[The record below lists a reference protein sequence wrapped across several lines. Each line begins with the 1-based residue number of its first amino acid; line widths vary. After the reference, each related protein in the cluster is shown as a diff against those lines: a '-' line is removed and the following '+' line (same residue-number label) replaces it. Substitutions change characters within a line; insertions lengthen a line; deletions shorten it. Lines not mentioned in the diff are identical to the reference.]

1 MSGKKKT
8 GKKRKNIKAFNDDSD
23 MGKGVNWWDTN
34 SLNSGHFSTD
44 VKYESPEK
52 LASKKKT
59 TKEKGTK
66 GGKSNMAKSSSK
78 ARMDIV
84 KEWQDDERV
93 KPAEKSEEKSE
104 DVPLINLERKSPPIW
119 TFGSL
124 VAFLIVLA
132 CEVVQNSGFASMAK
146 NPMFG
151 PTEEVMV
158 LMGAKEGRKMLAGE
172 WWRFITAMFVHSG
185 LIHFVIVVIFTIFIR
200 TVEIETGFWRAFF
213 VYLISSVFGYIL
225 SALLIPEMV
234 SCGATGGIFGCLGLR
249 LVDVISSWRAD
260 KHSGRNLG
268 IIILCIIIGII
279 IGLTPFLDNFLN
291 LGGFVMGILFAL
303 MLVPN
308 LTFGKCERLCH
319 GLISFVAFPVM
330 SIIFCICFVL
340 FYRRIDGSTWCTWCN
355 KITCVNIN
363 NWCPN
368 YTTTSEAEYYIT

>member
-1 MSGKKKT
+1 MSGKKT
-8 GKKRKNIKAFNDDSD
+8 GKKRKTGKARKGESD
-23 MGKGVNWWDTN
+23 MGRGVNWWDTN

-52 LASKKKT
+52 VATKKKT
-59 TKEKGTK
+59 GKAKTAKNANSKAPSK
-66 GGKSNMAKSSSK
+66 SRMSPVNNWDDDKSN
-78 ARMDIV
+78 V
-84 KEWQDDERV
+84 NE
-93 KPAEKSEEKSE
+93 PEKKEEKSE

-124 VAFLIVLA
+124 IAFLIVLA
-132 CEVVQNSGFASMAK
+132 CEIVQNSGFASMAK

-151 PTEEVMV
+151 PTEEVMI

-172 WWRFITAMFVHSG
+172 WWRFFTAMFVHSG
-185 LIHFVIVVIFTIFIR
+185 LIHFVIIAIFTVFIR
-200 TVEIETGFWRAFF
+200 SVEIETGFWRAFF
-213 VYLISSVFGYIL
+213 VYLISSIFGYIL

-249 LVDVISSWRAD
+249 LVDVISSWRSST
-260 KHSGRNLG
+260 HSGRDLG
-268 IIILCIIIGII
+268 IIIICIVVGII

-319 GLISFVAFPVM
+319 GLISFIAFPIM

-368 YTTTSEAEYYIT
+368 YTTTSEAEFYIT